1 MMLCDRYP
9 SDRCKVVHNI
19 AISQLCQQALLNSR
33 RTTTPRLL
41 VVLGVTVTTSWQPDR
56 LAQRELFDEKTRR
69 VVPDYYEIW
78 VDGFDGHDY
87 GYWPAKKFRQ
97 HVELDRSSRS
107 AHEDTKLFHLLP
119 KSIWALPTNPFAL
132 TKWLRISI
140 SEAESMFSL
149 KHVLTIGQPSLQI
162 KTTTNHRFDDSIVHQ
177 NHLSDARQDYSKS
190 S

>member
-69 VVPDYYEIW
+69 VVPDYYEI
-78 VDGFDGHDY
+78 
-87 GYWPAKKFRQ
+87 
-97 HVELDRSSRS
+97 
-107 AHEDTKLFHLLP
+107 
-119 KSIWALPTNPFAL
+119 
-132 TKWLRISI
+132 
-140 SEAESMFSL
+140 
-149 KHVLTIGQPSLQI
+149 
-162 KTTTNHRFDDSIVHQ
+162 
-177 NHLSDARQDYSKS
+177 
-190 S
+190 